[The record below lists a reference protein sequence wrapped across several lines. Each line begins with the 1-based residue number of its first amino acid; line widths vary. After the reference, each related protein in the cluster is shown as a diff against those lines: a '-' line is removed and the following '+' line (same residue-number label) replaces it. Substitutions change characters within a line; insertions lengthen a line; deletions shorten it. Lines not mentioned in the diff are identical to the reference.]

1 VWHRVS
7 KRKVVVIRYGIFHNV
22 HYRAPLLP
30 SIVLPT
36 SLNIFELYSSGD
48 SPTNSIV
55 AFAPRMV
62 KLRFVRGRKA

>member
-1 VWHRVS
+1 
-7 KRKVVVIRYGIFHNV
+7 
-22 HYRAPLLP
+22 LLP
-30 SIVLPT
+30 AA
-36 SLNIFELYSSGD
+36 ELYSRGD